1 MGTLICSAAISPTSQ
16 LDLLNAHV
24 HHHGPSSVVGL
35 DQGGEVTAEHLLDP
49 AQVRLAVTGNQ
60 FGALFVY
67 IQSAVFNMSSMEAKK
82 KREIRVI
89 PEEFSPF
96 GSWG

>member
-1 MGTLICSAAISPTSQ
+1 MGTFSSVAQTDASRRRHCPTSQ

-24 HHHGPSSVVGL
+24 HHHGPCGVVGF

-67 IQSAVFNMSSMEAKK
+67 VQAAV
-82 KREIRVI
+82 
-89 PEEFSPF
+89 
-96 GSWG
+96 